1 MPPHLVG
8 RLDCSPIW
16 PLGGDTR
23 QPWSL
28 PGPYTFHLSTGNFI
42 KSVWTSPSKPC
53 SAISHTTTHPA
64 RAAPPLR
71 TCTPFEHL
79 FQVAVDLNNYQTASP
94 PGLELSTTVVSFPFI
109 KRFVHVYRAPT
120 HTHTDEKLMNTRGLE
135 NLAPVDVREQE
146 RINCLLLQLTSS
158 VIDTVVTL

>member
-1 MPPHLVG
+1 MPPNLVG

-23 QPWSL
+23 QPCSL
-28 PGPYTFHLSTGNFI
+28 PGPYAFRLSTGSFI

-53 SAISHTTTHPA
+53 WAISHTTTHPA
-64 RAAPPLR
+64 RAAPPPR
-71 TCTPFEHL
+71 TCTPFERL

-120 HTHTDEKLMNTRGLE
+120 HTQMRNWWIRGDWKIWLELMMRAREDKLFAFTVNRFCDWYSG
-135 NLAPVDVREQE
+135 
-146 RINCLLLQLTSS
+146 
-158 VIDTVVTL
+158 DTLV

>member
-1 MPPHLVG
+1 MPPNLVG
-8 RLDCSPIW
+8 RLDCLPIW

-28 PGPYTFHLSTGNFI
+28 PGPYAFRLSTGNFI

-53 SAISHTTTHPA
+53 WAISHTTTHPA
-64 RAAPPLR
+64 RAAPPPR

-120 HTHTDEKLMNTRGLE
+120 HTHRWEIDEYEETGKSGWSWWC
-135 NLAPVDVREQE
+135 EQE